1 LLDKEYILRLLKEKK
16 EYLFEKF
23 GVKSISLFG
32 SFARDEYKER
42 SDIDFYVEMPA
53 SYDKIFELKEFL
65 ENIFQ
70 RKVDIIRKRPSIRK
84 RFIEEIEKEKID
96 VE

>member
-1 LLDKEYILRLLKEKK
+1 
-16 EYLFEKF
+16 
-23 GVKSISLFG
+23 
-32 SFARDEYKER
+32 
-42 SDIDFYVEMPA
+42 MPA

-65 ENIFQ
+65 ENVFQ